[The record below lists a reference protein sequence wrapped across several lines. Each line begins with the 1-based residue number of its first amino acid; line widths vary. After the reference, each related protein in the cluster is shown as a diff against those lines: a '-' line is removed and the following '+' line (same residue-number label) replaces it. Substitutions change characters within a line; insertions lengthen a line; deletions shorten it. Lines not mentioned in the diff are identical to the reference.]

1 MKSVTV
7 TLGALLGALFGVVV
21 GVLFQMWNGGLFK

>member
-7 TLGALLGALFGVVV
+7 TLGVLLGALFGVVV